1 MNKEEAYD
9 YAYRLYED
17 GNNSEAITVLEGL
30 CREHPEFLD
39 ALNLYAGCLIN
50 ISHFIDATRIL
61 MNAEKIDPESPE
73 IKYNLGYAL
82 LCAGRVS
89 DAMRYFEESLK
100 MNPQTEA
107 KKMAER
113 MLKERQDF
121 EKNIENN
128 YPISLEEEFECYDN
142 FLKAQRFL
150 YSKKEKR
157 PLRST

>member
-61 MNAEKIDPESPE
+61 MNAEK
-73 IKYNLGYAL
+73 
-82 LCAGRVS
+82 
-89 DAMRYFEESLK
+89 
-100 MNPQTEA
+100 
-107 KKMAER
+107 
-113 MLKERQDF
+113 
-121 EKNIENN
+121 
-128 YPISLEEEFECYDN
+128 
-142 FLKAQRFL
+142 
-150 YSKKEKR
+150 
-157 PLRST
+157 